1 MIITLTK
8 EENKHYDRHLI
19 LEEIGK
25 SGQLKLKQAKVLV
38 IGAGGLGCPVLQYL
52 AAAGVGTL
60 GIIDD
65 DVVTQSNLQR
75 QILYTIDD
83 IGCSKAKIAA
93 KRLSRLNPFI
103 AFNVYNEK
111 LTRENA
117 LSLFR
122 CYDIIVDGSD
132 NFSTRYLTND
142 AAVLAKKPLV
152 YGAIFKFEGQLSVF
166 NYQDSATYRCLYPSP
181 PKPEDAPNCSQI
193 GVLGVLPGIIGSL
206 QANETIKIICGIGT
220 VLTNKLLIYNVLTM
234 HQIVLNFEKDF
245 RNNVVDIEQD
255 YDFFCGVAIKK
266 DVSFEELSIH
276 KEKYNLLDVREDW
289 ERDEF
294 NIGGQH
300 IPIAEL
306 LLRVHEVY
314 TDKVVVVYCK
324 TGVRSARAIDILIQN
339 NFPTTL
345 LNLKG
350 GCFQ

>member
-1 MIITLTK
+1 
-8 EENKHYDRHLI
+8 
-19 LEEIGK
+19 
-25 SGQLKLKQAKVLV
+25 
-38 IGAGGLGCPVLQYL
+38 
-52 AAAGVGTL
+52 
-60 GIIDD
+60 
-65 DVVTQSNLQR
+65 
-75 QILYTIDD
+75 
-83 IGCSKAKIAA
+83 
-93 KRLSRLNPFI
+93 
-103 AFNVYNEK
+103 
-111 LTRENA
+111 
-117 LSLFR
+117 
-122 CYDIIVDGSD
+122 
-132 NFSTRYLTND
+132 
-142 AAVLAKKPLV
+142 
-152 YGAIFKFEGQLSVF
+152 
-166 NYQDSATYRCLYPSP
+166 
-181 PKPEDAPNCSQI
+181 
-193 GVLGVLPGIIGSL
+193 
-206 QANETIKIICGIGT
+206 
-220 VLTNKLLIYNVLTM
+220 M

-289 ERDEF
+289 ERDKF

-306 LLRVHEVY
+306 LLRVHEIY